1 MTLSVVMPTYN
12 EKATLEDILH
22 RVQQVEVETEIII
35 VDDGSTDGTRAILR
49 EIEAAEDAY
58 SLGDG
63 RTLDPASIRV
73 FYHDTNQGK
82 GAALNTGFAAV
93 RGEVTIIQDA
103 DLEYDPRDYNDMI
116 ALIERGVADVVYGSR
131 FKSGKPHRILYFWHF
146 LGNVFLTLLSNAFTN
161 LNLTDMETCYKMM
174 RTDLLEDIDL
184 QEQQFG
190 VEPELTA
197 KLAAVP
203 DVRIYEIGIAYYGR
217 TYDEGKKITAFDGLR
232 AVYCILK
239 YNLIG

>member
-12 EKATLEDILH
+12 EKSTLEEILH

-35 VDDGSTDGTRAILR
+35 VDDGSTDGTRALLR
-49 EIEAAEDAY
+49 EIETAGECYAI
-58 SLGDG
+58 GDG
-63 RTLDPASIRV
+63 RTLDPTSIQV
-73 FYHDTNQGK
+73 LYHDTNQGK
-82 GAALNTGFAAV
+82 GAALNTGFSAV
-93 RGEVTIIQDA
+93 EGEVTIIQDA
-103 DLEYDPRDYNDMI
+103 DLEYDPDDYHDMI

-174 RTDLLEDIDL
+174 RSDLLEDIDL

-190 VEPELTA
+190 VEPEITA

-217 TYDEGKKITAFDGLR
+217 TYDEGKKITALDGLR